1 MLVPRIYLLIAVIV
15 LATVGAVT
23 AVIVVRL
30 GGRFE
35 EYMWILL
42 PLGLL
47 ILAIGWMVARGS
59 KSKRARRT
67 Q

>member
-1 MLVPRIYLLIAVIV
+1 MLIAVIV

-23 AVIVVRL
+23 VVIVARL
-30 GGRFE
+30 GDRFE
-35 EYMWILL
+35 KYMWILL

-47 ILAIGWMVARGS
+47 ILAIGWVAARGS
-59 KSKRARRT
+59 KSKRAHPT